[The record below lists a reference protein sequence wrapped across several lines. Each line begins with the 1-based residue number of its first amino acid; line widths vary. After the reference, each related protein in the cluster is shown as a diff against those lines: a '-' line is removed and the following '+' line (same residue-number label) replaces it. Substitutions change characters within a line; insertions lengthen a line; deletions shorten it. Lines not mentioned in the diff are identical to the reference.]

1 MKTQAECFPCFFKQ
15 AILAARMAGIDEKL
29 QKKVLTETAGI
40 LYTASLDRDPPYI
53 ATHIFHKVYEIMGT
67 TDPYSHVKEEY
78 NKIVA
83 GKFEEINR
91 LIQNAVDPLRM
102 AVKLSLAGNIIDFGI
117 LETFDLDGVI
127 QDTVAHEPVVDHY
140 TQLKEYIEKSKKLL
154 FIADNAG
161 EIGFDRLLIDEIR
174 KVNRNIFV
182 TVAVK
187 KVPIINDATVFDAEF
202 FGLEIKN
209 KVIDNGSKHI
219 GTYLPSCSH
228 EMIEAYNQADTII
241 AKGQAN
247 WESLEEKATDK
258 IFFLLKAKCSCV
270 ARVLGV
276 NVGDSLIKNGK
287 K

>member
-1 MKTQAECFPCFFKQ
+1 MKTQIECFPCFFKQ
-15 AILAARMAGIDEKL
+15 AILAVRMAGKDEKL
-29 QKKVLTETAGI
+29 QKKALTEAAGI

-67 TDPYSHVKEEY
+67 QDPYLQVKEEY

-83 GKFEEINR
+83 GKFEETTR

-102 AVKLSLAGNIIDFGI
+102 AVKHSLAGNIIDFGI
-117 LETFDLDGVI
+117 LETFDLDQVI
-127 QDTVAHEPVVDHY
+127 QDTLQHEPAVDHY
-140 TQLKEYIEKSKKLL
+140 EKLKEYIDKSKKLL

-161 EIGFDRLLIDEIR
+161 EIGFDRLLIDEIH
-174 KVNRNIFV
+174 KVNRDISV

-187 KVPIINDATVFDAEF
+187 KVPIINDATLFDAQF

-209 KVIDNGSKHI
+209 KVIDNGSKHV
-219 GTYLPSCSH
+219 GTFLPSCSP

-247 WESLEEKATDK
+247 WESLEEKATDT

-270 ARVLGV
+270 AQVLGV
-276 NVGDSLIKNGK
+276 NVGDVLIKQGR
-287 K
+287 